1 VLGEDPLFPSARSKP
16 ANQKLPTTMNSEE
29 TDSVQTPFRRYG
41 WQPDL
46 PDQRD
51 HLFTVP
57 KPLADQLP
65 ASVDLRTKCPNV
77 LDQGQLG
84 SCTANALGNAH
95 LFSQMKQPGGED
107 LLPSRLFIYW
117 NERNLEGSVDSD
129 SGAQIRDG
137 IKVLAKLGAPPENI
151 WPYEIANFATKPTAK
166 AYKVALSHQ
175 AVTYQRVTQSLPEL
189 KGALAV
195 GFPVVFGFTVYE
207 SFESEAVAKSG
218 VAPLPG
224 PTERSVGGHAVM
236 AVGYD
241 DSKQVFHV
249 MNSWGVGWGQK
260 GFFTL
265 PYAYLASSDLAADF
279 WTLRLVK
286 E

>member
-1 VLGEDPLFPSARSKP
+1 
-16 ANQKLPTTMNSEE
+16 
-29 TDSVQTPFRRYG
+29 
-41 WQPDL
+41 
-46 PDQRD
+46 
-51 HLFTVP
+51 
-57 KPLADQLP
+57 LAAQLP
-65 ASVDLRTKCPNV
+65 VTVDLRTKCPPV

-84 SCTANALGNAH
+84 SCTANALANAH
-95 LFSQMKQPGGED
+95 LFNQLLQTGGED

-129 SGAQIRDG
+129 AGAQIRDG
-137 IKVLAKLGAPPENI
+137 IKVLAKLGAPPESL
-151 WPYEIANFATKPTAK
+151 WPYDISRFATKPTAN
-166 AYKVALSHQ
+166 AFRVALAHQ
-175 AVTYQRVTQSLPEL
+175 ALTYQRVTRSLPQL
-189 KGALAV
+189 KGALAL

-241 DSKQVFHV
+241 DSKQVFRV
-249 MNSWGVGWGQK
+249 MNSWGNGWGQK

-265 PYAYLASSDLAADF
+265 PYAYLTSSELAADF
-279 WTLRLVK
+279 WTLRLV
-286 E
+286 EE